1 MEKFERTH
9 TDSEFKSGI
18 VIVNANVY
26 FRSWTNYTTCMDL
39 TDVKFHYAVNMMTLV
54 FLILSL
60 VSLLFSLAIFMFKS
74 LRCTRNS
81 VHTHMFTSLALNNI
95 SWITW

>member
-1 MEKFERTH
+1 MPMF
-9 TDSEFKSGI
+9 I
-18 VIVNANVY
+18 
-26 FRSWTNYTTCMDL
+26 RSWTNYTTCMDL
-39 TDVKFHYAVNMMTLV
+39 EDVKFHYAVNMMTLV

-60 VSLLFSLAIFMFKS
+60 VSLLFSLAIFILFRS